1 MHLTCVDTLFYAIS
15 MKSTLN
21 ETDINASSIDF
32 QDTLVAFA
40 YKTDKELK
48 KTEWLFSMMQNP
60 KIVKF
65 SNSLAIKAIEWKL
78 PFAESVIKSTI
89 FRQFCG
95 GTTLLETSNV
105 LKTLAQ
111 KNVMTVL
118 DYGVEA
124 KESEEDFN
132 RCMVENMRAID
143 FAGQIGN
150 VPFVVVKITGLL
162 PFHLLEKLQINAPLT
177 NDENTTYFNGS
188 KRIDAI
194 CHHAREKKVNIL
206 IDAEESWIQDSIDR
220 IANMMMA
227 RYNKDSAVVYNTFQF
242 YRHDR
247 LDFLKKSF
255 ESAAEKNYF
264 LGAKLVRGAYMEKER
279 VRAEKMN
286 YKTPINPDK
295 IATDGLFND
304 ALLFCVAHYDRIAC
318 MNATHN
324 LQSTRLL
331 VDVIEEMRIPKNHP
345 HFYFCQLYG
354 MSDNLT
360 FNLAKAGYNVAKY
373 VVYGAVHD
381 VVPYLMRRAQENT
394 SVTGDA
400 GRELTLVRKE
410 IARRKL

>member
-1 MHLTCVDTLFYAIS
+1 MPSHIITRFT
-15 MKSTLN
+15 MTSTTN
-21 ETDINASSIDF
+21 KTDINASSIDF
-32 QDTLVAFA
+32 QDTAVAFA
-40 YKTDKELK
+40 YKTGKELK

-60 KIVKF
+60 RIVKLG
-65 SNSLAIKAIEWKL
+65 NTLAIKAIKWNL
-78 PFAESVIKSTI
+78 PFAQLVIKNTI
-89 FRQFCG
+89 FKQFCG
-95 GTTLLETSNV
+95 GTTLLETSKA
-105 LKTLAQ
+105 LKTLSN
-111 KNVMTVL
+111 KNVQTVL

-124 KESEEDFN
+124 KDSEEDFN

-143 FAGQIGN
+143 FARQIGN
-150 VPFVVVKITGLL
+150 VPFVVIKITGLL
-162 PFHLLEKLQINAPLT
+162 PFDLLEKLQTNAPLT
-177 NDENTTYFNGS
+177 NDENATYFNGS

-194 CHHAREKKVNIL
+194 CNHAREKKIKIL
-206 IDAEESWIQDSIDR
+206 IDAEESWVQDSIDR
-220 IANMMMA
+220 IANMMMS
-227 RYNKDSAVVYNTFQF
+227 RYNKDSAVVYNTYQF

-255 ESAAEKNYF
+255 ESAQEKNYF

-279 VRAEKMN
+279 TRAEKMN

-295 IATDGLFND
+295 ISTDSMYND
-304 ALLFCVAHYDRIAC
+304 ALLFCVSNYERIAC

-324 LQSTRLL
+324 AQSTRLL
-331 VDVIEEMRIPKNHP
+331 VDVIEEMKIPKNHP
-345 HFYFCQLYG
+345 HFYFCQLFG

-373 VVYGAVHD
+373 VVYGSVHD

-410 IARRKL
+410 LNRRKI